1 VLLGSG
7 QNVAILWSRVGVA
20 HRWPMLLFHFLCIH
34 GLWQSP
40 IYAWLLFISGWAR
53 RVPILWATLPPLTIG
68 IVEKVAFNTT
78 YFGSLIGR
86 RFTGGTEGTE
96 IMERARTMDPAMLF
110 GPLHFLIN
118 PGLWIGLAI
127 TAAFLAAAV
136 RVRRCRGPI

>member
-1 VLLGSG
+1 
-7 QNVAILWSRVGVA
+7 
-20 HRWPMLLFHFLCIH
+20 
-34 GLWQSP
+34 
-40 IYAWLLFISGWAR
+40 
-53 RVPILWATLPPLTIG
+53 LPPLTIG

-78 YFGSLIGR
+78 YFSSLIGR
-86 RFTGGTEGTE
+86 RFTGGSEGVA
-96 IMERARTMDPAMLF
+96 IMQSARTMDPAMLF